1 MNRRIHRLVT
11 NMWTKEKMPN
21 ECSLALKCLIYKKV
35 EKSEWNNYRGISL
48 LNIVYKKIA
57 AVMITA

>member
-1 MNRRIHRLVT
+1 
-11 NMWTKEKMPN
+11 MWTKEKMSN
-21 ECSLALKCLIYKKV
+21 EWSLAFICLIYKKV